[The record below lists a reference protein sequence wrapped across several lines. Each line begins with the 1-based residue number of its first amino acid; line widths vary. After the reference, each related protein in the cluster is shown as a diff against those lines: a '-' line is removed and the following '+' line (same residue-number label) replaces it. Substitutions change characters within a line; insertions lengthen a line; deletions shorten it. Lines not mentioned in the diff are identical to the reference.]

1 MTTTTATPI
10 KVDYTQMTDAEF
22 KAYIANKL
30 QTDNA
35 WLRRAVV
42 AIYERQTIDEQS
54 TESTNHHN
62 GRGFTGADASFLSS
76 IAKVIIEKRHSL
88 TEKQLNCTRKKMMK
102 YTGQLVKI
110 ARHQL

>member
-1 MTTTTATPI
+1 MTTTTATPTKI
-10 KVDYTQMTDAEF
+10 NYDAMTDAEL
-22 KAYIANKL
+22 KAYIADKV
-30 QTDNA
+30 QTDTQ

-42 AIYERQTIDEQS
+42 AIYERQTADEQS

-76 IAKVIIEKRHSL
+76 IAKVIIEKRYSL
-88 TEKQLNCTRKKMMK
+88 TERQLNCTRKKMVK